1 MVESETAVNQYRSK
15 DYTAHGKNR
24 YSEIYPS
31 NRNTYYNPPDKNYY
45 QPGVYTPD
53 QANLQNSDYFTPPG
67 ANDYG
72 SHEMLDTEESHISP
86 GSPQWS
92 HEPQIPPYPHP
103 REEIEKIDV
112 LDHFGLFPEIPTL
125 IALKISSL
133 VLLIILVEL
142 NTIVNLATLHPSLE
156 AVLGTSVNSLIGIS
170 LVGLLLGIL
179 FRYLDLEYNQLKLIP
194 IENRNSRFKS
204 YLTLLFLVA
213 IGIFIVIEVVVELFS
228 ARGFLAL
235 IDIIIVFTV
244 TFGTYTIF
252 SANRQMIILTIIS
265 IFIIMF
271 LGIDRGTDLPILVLL
286 GCLTL
291 LFIELADGAI
301 RLQEYTK
308 RFYEITDEAKADY
321 HLKYQITQ
329 HMDMVTT
336 QFLKNLGIY
345 FVLTLLI
352 SGILL
357 MLYELSPH
365 ITPAFINE
373 NIEHQTVYGLMPI
386 ILLLLIFYI
395 VYNLMVKYVIPI
407 FQKDILKT
415 K

>member
-1 MVESETAVNQYRSK
+1 VSDGTFDTENSQ
-15 DYTAHGKNR
+15 
-24 YSEIYPS
+24 PS
-31 NRNTYYNPPDKNYY
+31 QWN
-45 QPGVYTPD
+45 QPGGT
-53 QANLQNSDYFTPPG
+53 SPP
-67 ANDYG
+67 A
-72 SHEMLDTEESHISP
+72 HELSN
-86 GSPQWS
+86 
-92 HEPQIPPYPHP
+92 EPPAPPYPHP
-103 REEIEKIDV
+103 PKEPEKIDV

-156 AVLGTSVNSLIGIS
+156 PLLGASVNALIGIS
-170 LVGLLLGIL
+170 LVGVLLGIL

-204 YLTLLFLVA
+204 YLTLLFLIA
-213 IGIFIVIEVVVELFS
+213 IGIFIVIEVIVELFS

-235 IDIIIVFTV
+235 IDIIVVFTI

-265 IFIIMF
+265 IFIIML

-308 RFYEITDEAKADY
+308 RFYEITDESDEDKTDY
-321 HLKYQITQ
+321 HLKYQITR
-329 HMDMVTT
+329 HMDIVSYYTVFKEPKHIFRT
-336 QFLKNLGIY
+336 NITDLRNLINALWIIP
-345 FVLTLLI
+345 V
-352 SGILL
+352 
-357 MLYELSPH
+357 PH
-365 ITPAFINE
+365 TG
-373 NIEHQTVYGLMPI
+373 VY
-386 ILLLLIFYI
+386 
-395 VYNLMVKYVIPI
+395 K
-407 FQKDILKT
+407 
-415 K
+415 